1 MPESPTR
8 PAQPPGRRRDIGG
21 AVGCVLAVII
31 GAAAIWNARNFS
43 ALGAVFPRTMS
54 ALMIALALLFLVLVL
69 MGRTRPAEPAGG
81 SNWRRAG
88 VAVVILAWAYLL
100 VPLGF
105 LGASAA
111 AIVAL
116 LVIANHNPWT
126 PRTVL
131 GYGISAAFVLAAFYV
146 VFKHV
151 LQVPLP

>member
-1 MPESPTR
+1 MDVERSV
-8 PAQPPGRRRDIGG
+8 A
-21 AVGCVLAVII
+21 
-31 GAAAIWNARNFS
+31 
-43 ALGAVFPRTMS
+43 ALGEVLVTLLVF
-54 ALMIALALLFLVLVL
+54 AIIIAILEGVLYLVLVL
-69 MGRTRPAEPAGG
+69 TGRTRRAQPATG

-88 VAVVILAWAYLL
+88 VAVVMLAWAFLL

-116 LVIANHNPWT
+116 LAVANHNRWT

-131 GYGISAAFVLAAFYV
+131 GYGIAAGLVLVVFYV
-146 VFKHV
+146 IFKHV

>member
-1 MPESPTR
+1 MPESPAQ
-8 PAQPPGRRRDIGG
+8 PAQSSERSRDIGG
-21 AVGCVLAVII
+21 AVGSVLMVII
-31 GAAAIWNARNFS
+31 GAAAFWNARDFS
-43 ALGAVFPRTMS
+43 ALGAVFPRTIS
-54 ALMIALALLFLVLVL
+54 ALMIALALLYLVLVL
-69 MGRTRPAEPAGG
+69 TGRTRRAEPAGG
-81 SNWRRAG
+81 SIWRRAG
-88 VAVVILAWAYLL
+88 VAVVMLAWAYLL

-131 GYGISAAFVLAAFYV
+131 RYGTAAAFVLATFYV